1 MVSMIAEGGRIFTAE
16 CSTERNEGLRRTL
29 QVFTTTVE
37 MEKKSI
43 KTEQYYGEPSEVGNE
58 ENVLCFL
65 EHTKYLEPRFS
76 YALWQT
82 CGYYR

>member
-1 MVSMIAEGGRIFTAE
+1 MR
-16 CSTERNEGLRRTL
+16 GLEEL
-29 QVFTTTVE
+29 CPDQVLTTIVE

-43 KTEQYYGEPSEVGNE
+43 ETEQYYGEPSEVGDE

-65 EHTKYLEPRFS
+65 EHNKYLEPRFP

-82 CGYYR
+82 